1 MIKNERQYR
10 ITKAQ
15 ADKFAEAISRVEK
28 TPSSANPLIVK
39 ASRAALE
46 SQLADLTADIEE
58 YELLRSGKVQLVE
71 VESFQELPA
80 ALIRARIAAGLS
92 QKDLGER
99 LDMKEQQIQRYEA
112 TDYAGASFSTLSAIV
127 KALGVSMREDILV
140 PTGSLTVNKF
150 LSRLEG
156 LGLDKSFVQNRLFP
170 RDTPSTPVPAG
181 PETGELV
188 FKTASNLRRV
198 YGWSLAESIG
208 PMLPKYDLAAA
219 GAARFKLPARVAD
232 QRLSA
237 YTIYAHHLATLAIQV
252 TPTLE
257 PKPIPRK
264 PSEVIEAIMQ
274 QYGELTLA
282 TALQYVWSL
291 GIVVLPL
298 QDAGAFH
305 GAFWRMHG
313 RGVIVLKQQTQSE
326 ARWLFDLLHE
336 LWHAGE
342 EPDQAERSLLEL
354 PETDKERR
362 DSKEE
367 KYASM
372 FAGNVALFGRAEE
385 LVGLVMKET
394 NKLVPRFKAAVENIA
409 AREGMAVGSLANYLA
424 FRLSLEGQ
432 NWWGA
437 ANNLQPEGDPWTI
450 TRDAFLLRCDLS
462 QATPTD
468 RELLTRAL
476 EEPEAT
482 A

>member
-10 ITKAQ
+10 ITRAQ

-28 TPSSANPLIVK
+28 APSSANPLIVK

-46 SQLADLTADIEE
+46 SQLADLHADIEE
-58 YELLRSGKVQLVE
+58 YERLRSGNVQFVE

-140 PTGSLTVNKF
+140 PTGNLTVNKF
-150 LSRLEG
+150 LNRLEG
-156 LGLDKSFVQNRLFP
+156 LGLDKNFVQNRLFP
-170 RDTPSTPVPAG
+170 RDLPATAVPAG
-181 PETGELV
+181 PRTGELV

-208 PMLPKYDLAAA
+208 PVLPKYDLAAA
-219 GAARFKLPARVAD
+219 GAARFKLPARIAD
-232 QRLSA
+232 KRLSA
-237 YTIYAHHLATLAIQV
+237 YTIYAHHLATLALQV

-257 PKPIPRK
+257 RKPIPRK
-264 PSEVIEAIMQ
+264 PSEVVEAIMQ
-274 QYGELTLA
+274 EYGELTLA
-282 TALQYVWSL
+282 TALNYVWGL
-291 GIVVLPL
+291 GIAVLPL

-313 RGVIVLKQQTQSE
+313 RGVIVLKQQTKSD

-354 PETDKERR
+354 PETDAERR
-362 DSKEE
+362 DSTEE
-367 KYASM
+367 KHASM
-372 FAGNVALFGRAEE
+372 FAGNVVLSGRAEE
-385 LVGLVMKET
+385 LVKLVLKET
-394 NKLVPRFKAAVENIA
+394 DSDIRRFKAAVPKIA
-409 AREGMAVGSLANYLA
+409 AREGVSAGSLANYIA
-424 FRLSLEGQ
+424 FRLSLQGQ
-432 NWWGA
+432 NWWGT

-450 TRDAFLLRCDLS
+450 ARDAFLLRCDLS
-462 QATPTD
+462 QVTPTD

-476 EEPEAT
+476 EEPEVPA
-482 A
+482 